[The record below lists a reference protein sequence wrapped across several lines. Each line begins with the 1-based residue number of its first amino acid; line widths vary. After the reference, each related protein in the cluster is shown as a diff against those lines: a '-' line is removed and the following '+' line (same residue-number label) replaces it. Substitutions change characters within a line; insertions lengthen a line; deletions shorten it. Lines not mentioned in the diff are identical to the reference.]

1 MALSMAQTPE
11 IVNYSYHHHQ
21 CLTLSDESVT
31 KRRGGRKRMTI
42 YSENGSAAVAA
53 LVEANKLARDGGG
66 KNNGKQSRHS
76 TVQSD

>member
-1 MALSMAQTPE
+1 
-11 IVNYSYHHHQ
+11 
-21 CLTLSDESVT
+21 
-31 KRRGGRKRMTI
+31 MTI
-42 YSENGSAAVAA
+42 YSGNGSAAVAA